1 MNTDAITRRR
11 MLQTTGGA
19 LFALPALESLG
30 AATPGAGSSR
40 KCLVAINMPLG
51 LYAPSLFP
59 EDLASE
65 SLDTEY
71 LAPFKPLHE
80 RMTLISGAY
89 HPGVANGHV
98 STPRIFTGTPNMGG
112 PDPKLAK
119 NGESVDQCAARH
131 LGHLTRYASL
141 TLSMGNAPH
150 SWQANGMA
158 VPAMSDMGEVFHKL
172 FAADSKG
179 DVDKARNQL
188 GRKDSVLD
196 AVMEQAGAL
205 QPALSDTDRD
215 KLNEYFHAVR
225 ETEKRVVK
233 EGEWLDTPKPK
244 VDPSQRPEKAGGDF
258 VTSVRNLLDVTHLAL
273 QTDSTRIVACD
284 LFRQGAV
291 QIDGVTNGYH
301 SLSHHG
307 RDPENIRQLQLIET
321 AVLQEL
327 RRFIDKLANTDEGDG
342 TSLLDHTYVV
352 LVSNLGNASSHS
364 SLDLPVVLF
373 GGDLKHGR
381 HIHFKP
387 SNTTPLSN
395 VYLTIL
401 EKMGVKEPRFGTSTG
416 TVSQLV

>member
-1 MNTDAITRRR
+1 MKSDSITRRR
-11 MLQTTGGA
+11 MLQTTCGA
-19 LFALPALESLG
+19 LFGLPALESLA
-30 AATPGAGSSR
+30 AATPGAGQPR

-59 EDLASE
+59 EDLASG
-65 SLDTEY
+65 SLHTEY
-71 LAPFKPLHE
+71 LAPFQPLHE
-80 RMTLISGAY
+80 RMSLISGAY

-98 STPRIFTGTPNMGG
+98 STPRIFTGTPNLGG
-112 PDPKLAK
+112 ADPKLAE
-119 NGESVDQCAARH
+119 NGESFDQCAARH

-150 SWQANGMA
+150 SWQASGMA
-158 VPAMSDMGEVFHKL
+158 VPAISDMGEVFQKL

-179 DVDKARNQL
+179 DVGRARQQL
-188 GRKDSVLD
+188 GRKGSVLD

-205 QPALSDTDRD
+205 NSALSQVDRE
-215 KLNEYFHAVR
+215 KLDEYFHAVR

-244 VDPSQRPEKAGGDF
+244 VDPSLRPEEDGGAF
-258 VTSVRNLLDVTHLAL
+258 IPGVRDLLDVAHLAL
-273 QTDSTRIVACD
+273 QTDSTRIIACD

-307 RDPENIRQLQLIET
+307 RDPENIRQLQMIEI
-321 AVLQEL
+321 AVLGEI
-327 RRFIDKLANTDEGDG
+327 RRFVDKLATTQEADG
-342 TSLLDHTYVV
+342 ASLLDHTYVV

-373 GGDLKHGR
+373 GGDLRHGR

-401 EKMGVKEPRFGTSTG
+401 ERMGVKEPRFSTSTG
-416 TVSQLV
+416 TVGQLV